1 MLPEKPT
8 DNAQRISP
16 NEKMHPLEEYM
27 SLCAIYNIIDEYVAA
42 YDIDNEPINAKL
54 WFPDPRIR
62 AGRIVESI
70 TEAPLGYEVN
80 SDVIQFEM
88 KKYAD
93 DIDESLHMPFCTG
106 GDLNPRRLLLAYSYG
121 IFPWFDIADE
131 SPWWW
136 APLSRFVLFP
146 DEIHISHSMRTLLN
160 KKRYRVTV
168 NEAFPE
174 VIESCRT
181 VNGRYDAPNGA
192 WLGEDIITAYTELW
206 RQGYVKSVEVWDTTT
221 GKLSGGL
228 YGVWLNGCFMGES
241 MFSYVPSGS
250 KIALIGL
257 CGWMK
262 EIGGKVIDLQ
272 IETEHLKSMGGRY
285 ISYFEYMKLL
295 NPEAATVMTDTL
307 HDLRKGN
314 LQEYIKYPLLDIT
327 YRDEADEL

>member
-1 MLPEKPT
+1 M
-8 DNAQRISP
+8 
-16 NEKMHPLEEYM
+16 
-27 SLCAIYNIIDEYVAA
+27 
-42 YDIDNEPINAKL
+42 
-54 WFPDPRIR
+54 
-62 AGRIVESI
+62 ESI
-70 TEAPLGYEVN
+70 IEPPLGYEMDA
-80 SDVIQFEM
+80 DVIQFEL

-93 DIDESLHMPFCTG
+93 DIEESLHMPFCTG

-121 IFPWFDIADE
+121 IFPWFDISDE

-181 VNGRYDAPNGA
+181 VDGRYDDPNGA
-192 WLGEDIITAYTELW
+192 WLGEDIISSYTELW
-206 RQGYVKSVEVWDTTT
+206 RQGRVKSVEVWDINT
-221 GKLSGGL
+221 GKLAGGL

-257 CGWMK
+257 CEWMK
-262 EIGGKVIDLQ
+262 EKGGKVIDLQ
-272 IETEHLKSMGGRY
+272 IETDHLKSMGGRY
-285 ISYFEYMKLL
+285 ISYIEYMKLL
-295 NPEAATVMTDTL
+295 NPKAAAGVTDTL
-307 HDLRKGN
+307 PYLRKGN
-314 LQEYIKYPLLDIT
+314 LQDLNEYPLLDIT
-327 YRDEADEL
+327 YRNDAYEL